1 MDLTSR
7 SQAVALDWLRG
18 GRRVIAATLIETV
31 GSAPLDPGAEM
42 LVDDT
47 GRIEGSVTGGCVEG
61 ALVEEAE
68 AILAGRD
75 AHVVSYGI
83 SDHEAADVGLMCG
96 GIVRLFVH
104 ELAEGVDEVLTT
116 VQDALEKDRPV
127 ALATLL
133 DGPNAGTKLAV
144 MEEGVAGGLGAG
156 ERLDAAVERDARGLL
171 AQGLSVV
178 RSYSSSGEMLGADL
192 GVYIQAFAS
201 RPTMVIFGAIDFS
214 VAVARLA
221 GELGYQVTI
230 CDARAPFIQSP
241 RFARVAEVAVDWPD
255 RFLADRELGPRD
267 AVLVFTHDPKFDEP
281 ALTAALATGAGYIG
295 AMGSRRTQEVRMER
309 LREAGIAEDQLARLS
324 APCGLD
330 IGARTPTETAVSILA
345 EVIAHRAGRAGDRL
359 SETSVP
365 IHAHQGADA
374 AH

>member
-1 MDLTSR
+1 VDLTSR

-18 GRRVIAATLIETV
+18 GRRVIAATLLETV

-68 AILAGRD
+68 AILAGRG

-104 ELAEGVDEVLTT
+104 ELAEEVDEVLTT

-133 DGPNAGTKLAV
+133 DGPTAGTKLAV

-255 RFLADRELGPRD
+255 RYLADRELGPRD

-359 SETSVP
+359 SETSAP
-365 IHAHQGADA
+365 IHAREEIDA
-374 AH
+374 AR